1 VLRYPVRFARP
12 VVPPLDWNMAFINAW
27 PQDFETLNCSVPKEP
42 YRYWNL
48 QRNGW
53 FRLLVIVPYV
63 DREAAIYCSLLH
75 RPLMPDVKYDALSY
89 TWDDEKDRDVRAEP
103 VSYTLDGNVFAHRVI
118 WPETETHIRYKI
130 SIDGGLFLVRRNLYC
145 AIKAL
150 RREHEP
156 RAIWIDAICIN
167 QADIAERGFQV
178 AQMSSIYAMAE
189 TVIVWLGEGNEWTDS
204 GST

>member
-1 VLRYPVRFARP
+1 MLYHTPGTMRKTGMYG
-12 VVPPLDWNMAFINAW
+12 
-27 PQDFETLNCSVPKEP
+27 LNPFHTPWTATCSP
-42 YRYWNL
+42 
-48 QRNGW
+48 
-53 FRLLVIVPYV
+53 
-63 DREAAIYCSLLH
+63 
-75 RPLMPDVKYDALSY
+75 
-89 TWDDEKDRDVRAEP
+89 
-103 VSYTLDGNVFAHRVI
+103 HRVI

-189 TVIVWLGEGNEWTDS
+189 TVIVWLGKGNEWTDS